1 MNEDYDDVFVCTEHL
16 KFLPCRTCLHAGTDF
31 SSSDPADI
39 EKVSRYHKGTTMSDK
54 PEPNGICR
62 TGCPTQDHKT
72 WGDCAR
78 GAGIAIDKTSLRVK

>member
-1 MNEDYDDVFVCTEHL
+1 
-16 KFLPCRTCLHAGTDF
+16 
-31 SSSDPADI
+31 
-39 EKVSRYHKGTTMSDK
+39 MSDK
-54 PEPNGICR
+54 EKPKPNGICR